1 MTWVEALKRT
11 VNHLGRHVQRAHSS
25 VSFFHPLKMWKLR
38 THTSRR
44 HRWTPA
50 AEASCSVQ
58 HQQPSHVFTRCR
70 YLCVS
75 CVTDDVSLYDRYTRG
90 EPDSTRHT
98 PPVPVGISEA
108 IVNTRRNRKEK
119 QCTRLRVTEQN
130 WMLRKWK
137 KALGMRS
144 HLTWSYL
151 DAQRFTRRQILLIA
165 DHDDFFP
172 LLAFGT
178 IS

>member
-108 IVNTRRNRKEK
+108 LVNTRRNRKEK
-119 QCTRLRVTEQN
+119 TMYETASYGTKLNATKVKEGTRH
-130 WMLRKWK
+130 
-137 KALGMRS
+137 AISS
-144 HLTWSYL
+144 HLVLSWCTTFHSTTNLANSWPR
-151 DAQRFTRRQILLIA
+151 RFLSTFSIWNN
-165 DHDDFFP
+165 
-172 LLAFGT
+172 
-178 IS
+178 